1 MIQSIITR
9 FNGKQARHT
18 FSVIWRGSARHFKG
32 RSSHFERACRS
43 FLVQTVFIQD
53 PAHINNFIFPVMA
66 FFPEPK
72 SFGSAHGWPA
82 EGRPAGGGQRA
93 PARGRSL
100 RAAERRRNQR
110 SAAAADCGE
119 SNGINKAD
127 SELSDK
133 ARCDSW
139 TVTITTSEAAAK
151 PLVRYFKLWCHCQHK
166 GQRKRFL
173 SSCVSVS
180 PASRYGAF
188 RVAGHASDRSVG
200 GTQAHLQ
207 PEPASASAAPVPAH
221 NPQADLDSDSDA
233 DRCKVG
239 RLERPQVSVYYIS

>member
-32 RSSHFERACRS
+32 WSSHFERACRS

-100 RAAERRRNQR
+100 RAAERRRNRR

-119 SNGINKAD
+119 SNGMNKAD

-151 PLVRYFKLWCHCQHK
+151 PLVRYFKLWCHCQLK
-166 GQRKRFL
+166 
-173 SSCVSVS
+173 
-180 PASRYGAF
+180 PAS
-188 RVAGHASDRSVG
+188 
-200 GTQAHLQ
+200 L
-207 PEPASASAAPVPAH
+207 SAAPVPAH

-233 DRCKVG
+233 DRCNVG
-239 RLERPQVSVYYIS
+239 APTG

>member
-32 RSSHFERACRS
+32 WSSHFERACRS

-66 FFPEPK
+66 FFPEP
-72 SFGSAHGWPA
+72 
-82 EGRPAGGGQRA
+82 GGGQRA

-100 RAAERRRNQR
+100 RAAERRRNRR

-119 SNGINKAD
+119 SNGMNKAD

-151 PLVRYFKLWCHCQHK
+151 PLVRYFKLWCHCPSQHK
-166 GQRKRFL
+166 GHRKRFL

-233 DRCKVG
+233 DRCNVG

>member
-32 RSSHFERACRS
+32 WSSHFERACRS

-100 RAAERRRNQR
+100 RAAERRRNRR
-110 SAAAADCGE
+110 SAVAADCGE

-166 GQRKRFL
+166 GHSLAEKGSFQ
-173 SSCVSVS
+173 
-180 PASRYGAF
+180 
-188 RVAGHASDRSVG
+188 VACQCRRR
-200 GTQAHLQ
+200 
-207 PEPASASAAPVPAH
+207 PVT
-221 NPQADLDSDSDA
+221 
-233 DRCKVG
+233 G
-239 RLERPQVSVYYIS
+239 RLGWPGMPVTGA